1 MTERD
6 EQLELKKRARR
17 RLVGAAAFALLAVI
31 VLPMVMDETPPPST
45 SQVQIRIPGQDAA
58 LPPVTAAK
66 PAAPAA
72 AVSGPAETGKPDT
85 DTAPA
90 EGKST
95 AAAGTE
101 TRAKD
106 VAPGESAKQAV
117 AAAVPAAPVKP
128 AETAKA
134 TAKSEG
140 DRAAAILQGK
150 EAPVQHVVLIG
161 AFANAANVKTLQR
174 KLGELGIKSY
184 TEALD
189 SPTGRKTRLRAG
201 PFPNREAA
209 ERARDRM
216 KRIGV
221 NGVVATK
228 S

>member
-45 SQVQIRIPGQDAA
+45 SPVQIRIPGQDAV

-66 PAAPAA
+66 PAASAAVSAVAPAADQPATSAAPPDGKPAASEVTGARGKDEVRSEPTKPAA
-72 AVSGPAETGKPDT
+72 A
-85 DTAPA
+85 APA
-90 EGKST
+90 NS
-95 AAAGTE
+95 APSPL
-101 TRAKD
+101 AK
-106 VAPGESAKQAV
+106 PT
-117 AAAVPAAPVKP
+117 
-128 AETAKA
+128 ETAKA
-134 TAKSEG
+134 DG

-161 AFANAANVKTLQR
+161 AFADSANVKTLQR
-174 KLGELGIKSY
+174 KLAELGIKTY

-189 SPTGRKTRLRAG
+189 SPTGRKTRVRAG
-201 PFPNREAA
+201 PFSTREAA
-209 ERARDRM
+209 ERARERM